1 MKNVTPLFYIL
12 FCLLVLST
20 SLPAKDLR
28 TVAEKSN
35 WLKTGRADEV
45 AKLCRDFSKQYP
57 KRIKCQSYGV
67 TPEGRTLWFLNI
79 HDVKPKAHSPTVW
92 LQAGIHAGEID
103 GKDAV
108 FQILNEAFVSKSIV
122 DPFLGLNVVF
132 VPIVNLDG
140 HERFGKWNRP
150 NQIGP
155 DEMGWRTTAQNYNL
169 NRDFTKLDSSEM
181 RDLNSLWNKYDPIV
195 SLDLHVTD
203 GAKFRPEVGIIVTP
217 NESHGSSP
225 LHRMGQEFEN
235 KMIDKMK
242 ARGRAAL
249 PFYPSFE
256 KDEDPLSG
264 FSKGVSPPRF
274 SNGYWFVRNRIGV
287 LIESHSWKNYA
298 TRVKIHHDTVLSALE
313 SVRESGSG
321 WIKVANDLDRS
332 NLASKKIDLS
342 FKHTDKSKLVA
353 FEGYTFTIQKSKISG
368 GNVVHYF
375 EDKPEAWN
383 VPFYDEVVPVSSV
396 VAPDQ
401 GYFIPASEMEWM
413 KKKLDV
419 HGIKYQ
425 SWKKEMP
432 KTVGVFRAS
441 KTQLSPTSFEG
452 HQNLTVEGNWQM
464 ERVKWPAQVYFV
476 PINQPGGLIA
486 MHLLEPSGPDSFLSW
501 GFFNRMFEIKEYM
514 EDYVAEDMA
523 TEMLA
528 SHPDVAKEFAEQL
541 KDESFAKD
549 AGKRFRYFHQKH
561 SSWDDH
567 YNRYPIMKL

>member
-1 MKNVTPLFYIL
+1 MKNLKALYCIIFYLFV
-12 FCLLVLST
+12 FSTNLL
-20 SLPAKDLR
+20 AKDLR

-45 AKLCRDFSKQYP
+45 TKLCHDFSKQYP
-57 KRIKCQSYGV
+57 KRIKCRSYGV
-67 TPEGRTLWFLNI
+67 TPEGRTLWYLNI
-79 HDVKPKAHSPTVW
+79 HDVKPKSYSPTVW

-108 FQILNEAFVSKSIV
+108 FQILNETFVSKTMV

-169 NRDFTKLDSSEM
+169 NRDFAKVDSSEM
-181 RDLNSLWNKYDPIV
+181 RDLNNLWNKSDPIV

-225 LHRMGQEFEN
+225 LHRIGQEFEN
-235 KMIDKMK
+235 KIIDKMK
-242 ARGRAAL
+242 SRGRAAL

-256 KDEDPLSG
+256 KEEDPMSG
-264 FSKGVSPPRF
+264 FSKSVSPPRF

-287 LIESHSWKNYA
+287 LIESHSWKDYA
-298 TRVKIHHDTVLSALE
+298 ARVKIHHDTVLSALE
-313 SVRESGSG
+313 SVRENGKD
-321 WIKVANDLDRS
+321 WMKIVNDIDKS
-332 NLASKKIDLS
+332 NLANKKVDLS
-342 FKHTDKSKLVA
+342 FKHTEKSKLIA
-353 FEGYTFTIQKSKISG
+353 FEGYKFTVQKSKISG
-368 GNVVHYF
+368 GSVVHYF
-375 EDKPEAWN
+375 DDKPEIWN
-383 VPFYDEVVPVSSV
+383 VPFYDQIVAVSSV
-396 VAPDQ
+396 VAPEQ

-413 KKKLDV
+413 KKKLDA

-425 SWKKEMP
+425 IWKKELP
-432 KTVGVFRAS
+432 KTIGVFRAV

-452 HQNLTVEGNWQM
+452 HQNLIAEGNWQK
-464 ERVKWPAQVYFV
+464 ESIKWPDQVYFV
-476 PINQPGGLIA
+476 SIDQPGGLIV
-486 MHLLEPSGPDSFLSW
+486 MHLLEPTGPDSFLSW

-514 EDYVAEDMA
+514 EDYVAEDVA
-523 TEMLA
+523 IEMLA
-528 SHPDVAKEFAEQL
+528 SHPEVAKEFADKL
-541 KDESFAKD
+541 KDESFAND
-549 AGKRFRYFHQKH
+549 ASKRFRFFHQKH
-561 SSWDDH
+561 PSWDDQ